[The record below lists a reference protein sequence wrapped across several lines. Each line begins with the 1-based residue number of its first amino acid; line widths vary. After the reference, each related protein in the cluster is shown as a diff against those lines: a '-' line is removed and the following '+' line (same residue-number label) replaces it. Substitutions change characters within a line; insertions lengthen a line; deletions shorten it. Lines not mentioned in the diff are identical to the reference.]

1 MTEPKM
7 KNLIFYFKLYDLL
20 YVLLAFN
27 AFVNG
32 SAVMEIATLILVLFG
47 AVTAVC
53 MAAQFHVY
61 RKMPNIWI
69 IAAFLVSYLISS
81 GLTRQYGV
89 TDNLKEMLWLGIS
102 MIVIYGSSYM
112 YEPDEMKQEFRI
124 LAWVWVAYCTIA
136 NLVSLSM
143 VVWGRGYKI
152 GSGATAK
159 VVGLKW
165 GRLWGIYDDPNHG
178 GTIAVAAILL
188 TIYLIVTAK
197 KRWQKGICLFTIV
210 IQFVYLVLSDSRTGI
225 VSLTAGI
232 FFWGL
237 FRQFQKQ
244 REKDWVFRIRKI
256 GFPLLIAILTAVLAL
271 GAAEAGGVV
280 FEKMDARLVAVLPK
294 KAVTPEYE
302 KDTRKTELEND
313 ASNGRLDIWKS
324 GLEIT
329 KTSPVFGVSFRNM
342 TAYAEENLPETY
354 LVDNAIHA
362 KYDSMHNS
370 VLDILVSQGIVG
382 IVIFLILAGNTL
394 WILAKQIRDV
404 KAEDWTFLSGCFA
417 VIAAMGA
424 GSLFIS
430 MVFYLN
436 GPQTYIFWLCFGYM
450 MTLLVPYKDESCEK
464 SDVL

>member
-1 MTEPKM
+1 MTEQKM
-7 KNLIFYFKLYDLL
+7 KKLIFYFKLYDLI

-32 SAVMEIATLILVLFG
+32 SVVMEIATLILVLFG

-69 IAAFLVSYLISS
+69 IAAFLISYLISA
-81 GLTRQYGV
+81 GLTWRYGV
-89 TDNLKEMLWLGIS
+89 TDNLKELIWLGIS
-102 MIVIYGSSYM
+102 MIVVYGSSYL
-112 YEPDEMKQEFRI
+112 YEVDEMKREFRI
-124 LAWVWVAYCTIA
+124 LAWIWVLYCTLA
-136 NLVSLSM
+136 NIVSLSM

-152 GSGATAK
+152 GSGANAK
-159 VVGLKW
+159 VIGLKW

-188 TIYLIVTAK
+188 AVYLIASVK
-197 KRWQKGICLFTIV
+197 KRWQKWICLFTIV
-210 IQFVYLVLSDSRTGI
+210 IQFAYLVLSDSRTGI
-225 VSLTAGI
+225 VSLTAGV

-244 REKDWVFRIRKI
+244 KEKAQTFQFRKA
-256 GFPLLIAILTAVLAL
+256 GLPLLIALLIAVLTL

-280 FEKMDARLVAVLPK
+280 FEKMDAQLVTVLPK
-294 KAVTPEYE
+294 KAVTSKYE

-324 GLEIT
+324 GLGIT

-342 TAYAEENLPETY
+342 TAYAEEHLPQTY
-354 LVDNAIHA
+354 LVNNAIHA

-382 IVIFLILAGNTL
+382 IAIFLLLIGNTL
-394 WILAKQIRDV
+394 WIFVKRIRYV
-404 KAEDWTFLSGCFA
+404 RTEDWMFLAGCFT

-436 GPQTYIFWLCFGYM
+436 GPQTYIFWVCFGYM
-450 MTLLVPYKDESCEK
+450 MTLLAPRKTVECEK
-464 SDVL
+464 SDIL

>member
-7 KNLIFYFKLYDLL
+7 KKLIFYFKLYDLL

-197 KRWQKGICLFTIV
+197 KKMAERDLSVYDRDPVCLSCIV
-210 IQFVYLVLSDSRTGI
+210 
-225 VSLTAGI
+225 
-232 FFWGL
+232 
-237 FRQFQKQ
+237 
-244 REKDWVFRIRKI
+244 
-256 GFPLLIAILTAVLAL
+256 GFPDRDRIADGRYLFL
-271 GAAEAGGVV
+271 GAFPSVSETTRERLGISDPKDRISIAHCDFDGG
-280 FEKMDARLVAVLPK
+280 
-294 KAVTPEYE
+294 
-302 KDTRKTELEND
+302 
-313 ASNGRLDIWKS
+313 SGIGCGRS
-324 GLEIT
+324 
-329 KTSPVFGVSFRNM
+329 R
-342 TAYAEENLPETY
+342 
-354 LVDNAIHA
+354 
-362 KYDSMHNS
+362 
-370 VLDILVSQGIVG
+370 
-382 IVIFLILAGNTL
+382 
-394 WILAKQIRDV
+394 R
-404 KAEDWTFLSGCFA
+404 
-417 VIAAMGA
+417 
-424 GSLFIS
+424 
-430 MVFYLN
+430 
-436 GPQTYIFWLCFGYM
+436 
-450 MTLLVPYKDESCEK
+450 SC
-464 SDVL
+464 L

>member
-7 KNLIFYFKLYDLL
+7 KKLIFYFKLYDLL

-210 IQFVYLVLSDSRTGI
+210 IQFVYLVLSDSRTDRIADGRY
-225 VSLTAGI
+225 
-232 FFWGL
+232 L
-237 FRQFQKQ
+237 F
-244 REKDWVFRIRKI
+244 
-256 GFPLLIAILTAVLAL
+256 L
-271 GAAEAGGVV
+271 GAFPSVSETTRERLGISDPKDRISIAHCDFDGG
-280 FEKMDARLVAVLPK
+280 
-294 KAVTPEYE
+294 
-302 KDTRKTELEND
+302 
-313 ASNGRLDIWKS
+313 SGIGCGRS
-324 GLEIT
+324 
-329 KTSPVFGVSFRNM
+329 R
-342 TAYAEENLPETY
+342 
-354 LVDNAIHA
+354 
-362 KYDSMHNS
+362 
-370 VLDILVSQGIVG
+370 
-382 IVIFLILAGNTL
+382 
-394 WILAKQIRDV
+394 R
-404 KAEDWTFLSGCFA
+404 
-417 VIAAMGA
+417 
-424 GSLFIS
+424 
-430 MVFYLN
+430 
-436 GPQTYIFWLCFGYM
+436 
-450 MTLLVPYKDESCEK
+450 SC
-464 SDVL
+464 L

>member
-7 KNLIFYFKLYDLL
+7 KKLIFYFKLYDLL

-210 IQFVYLVLSDSRTGI
+210 IQFVYLVL
-225 VSLTAGI
+225 
-232 FFWGL
+232 
-237 FRQFQKQ
+237 
-244 REKDWVFRIRKI
+244 
-256 GFPLLIAILTAVLAL
+256 
-271 GAAEAGGVV
+271 
-280 FEKMDARLVAVLPK
+280 
-294 KAVTPEYE
+294 
-302 KDTRKTELEND
+302 
-313 ASNGRLDIWKS
+313 
-324 GLEIT
+324 
-329 KTSPVFGVSFRNM
+329 
-342 TAYAEENLPETY
+342 
-354 LVDNAIHA
+354 
-362 KYDSMHNS
+362 
-370 VLDILVSQGIVG
+370 
-382 IVIFLILAGNTL
+382 
-394 WILAKQIRDV
+394 
-404 KAEDWTFLSGCFA
+404 
-417 VIAAMGA
+417 
-424 GSLFIS
+424 
-430 MVFYLN
+430 
-436 GPQTYIFWLCFGYM
+436 
-450 MTLLVPYKDESCEK
+450 
-464 SDVL
+464 

>member
-1 MTEPKM
+1 M
-7 KNLIFYFKLYDLL
+7 
-20 YVLLAFN
+20 
-27 AFVNG
+27 
-32 SAVMEIATLILVLFG
+32 
-47 AVTAVC
+47 
-53 MAAQFHVY
+53 
-61 RKMPNIWI
+61 
-69 IAAFLVSYLISS
+69 
-81 GLTRQYGV
+81 
-89 TDNLKEMLWLGIS
+89 
-102 MIVIYGSSYM
+102 
-112 YEPDEMKQEFRI
+112 
-124 LAWVWVAYCTIA
+124 
-136 NLVSLSM
+136 
-143 VVWGRGYKI
+143 
-152 GSGATAK
+152 
-159 VVGLKW
+159 VGLKW

-197 KRWQKGICLFTIV
+197 KRWQKGICLLTIV

-244 REKDWVFRIRKI
+244 REKDRVFRIRKI

-370 VLDILVSQGIVG
+370 VLDILVSQGVVG

-394 WILAKQIRDV
+394 WILAKRIRDV
-404 KAEDWTFLSGCFA
+404 KAEDWMFLSGCFA

-436 GPQTYIFWLCFGYM
+436 GPQTHIFWLCFGYM
-450 MTLLVPYKDESCEK
+450 MTLLTPYKDESCEK

>member
-1 MTEPKM
+1 MTEQKM
-7 KNLIFYFKLYDLL
+7 KKLIFYFKLYDLI

-27 AFVNG
+27 AVVNG
-32 SAVMEIATLILVLFG
+32 SVVMEIATLILVLFG

-69 IAAFLVSYLISS
+69 IAAFLISYLISA
-81 GLTRQYGV
+81 GLTWRYGV
-89 TDNLKEMLWLGIS
+89 TDNLKELIWLGIS
-102 MIVIYGSSYM
+102 MIVVYGSSYL
-112 YEPDEMKQEFRI
+112 YEVDEMKREFRI
-124 LAWVWVAYCTIA
+124 LAWIWVLYCTLA
-136 NLVSLSM
+136 NIVSLSM

-152 GSGATAK
+152 GSGANAK
-159 VVGLKW
+159 VIGLKW

-188 TIYLIVTAK
+188 AVYLIASVK
-197 KRWQKGICLFTIV
+197 KRWQKWICLFTIV
-210 IQFVYLVLSDSRTGI
+210 IQFVYLVLSDSRTGV
-225 VSLTAGI
+225 VSLTAGV

-244 REKDWVFRIRKI
+244 KEKTQTFQFRKA
-256 GFPLLIAILTAVLAL
+256 GLPLLIALLIAVLTL

-280 FEKMDARLVAVLPK
+280 FEKMDAQLVTVLPK
-294 KAVTPEYE
+294 KAVTSKYE

-342 TAYAEENLPETY
+342 TAYAEENLPQTY
-354 LVDNAIHA
+354 LVNNAIHA

-382 IVIFLILAGNTL
+382 IAIFLLLTGNTL
-394 WILAKQIRDV
+394 WIFVKRIRYV
-404 KAEDWTFLSGCFA
+404 RTEDWMFLAGCFT

-436 GPQTYIFWLCFGYM
+436 GPQTYIFWVCFGYM
-450 MTLLVPYKDESCEK
+450 MTLLAPRKTVKCEK
-464 SDVL
+464 SDIL